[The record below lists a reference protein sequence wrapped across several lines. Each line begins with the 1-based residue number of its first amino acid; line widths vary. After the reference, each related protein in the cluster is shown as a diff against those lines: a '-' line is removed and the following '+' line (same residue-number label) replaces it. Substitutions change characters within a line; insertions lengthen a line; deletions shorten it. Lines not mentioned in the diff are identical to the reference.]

1 MAGLYRVALTCLA
14 SILLSIQIADNPPT
28 MTTPPERIEEFF
40 TEQDEHGYSVDTASS
55 GGDLNNKEYV
65 RDYLTPK
72 LHKLLHQE
80 LQKAREETIEKHFTK
95 IGMVHINA
103 FCKLLKSHHSKGNDV
118 MYAVRRTEQ
127 YPFIFET
134 KADVAKEVEKYIQSD
149 LDQPNK

>member
-1 MAGLYRVALTCLA
+1 MNTHNTREIKEKTDVRLEAVRFWEEKFPAEYKDL
-14 SILLSIQIADNPPT
+14 I
-28 MTTPPERIEEFF
+28 ERIGEVAISLGSDKGKELA
-40 TEQDEHGYSVDTASS
+40 DSIKDTIT
-55 GGDLNNKEYV
+55 V
-65 RDYLTPK
+65 
-72 LHKLLHQE
+72 LHQE

-134 KADVAKEVEKYIQSD
+134 KADVAKEVEKYIQSE

>member
-1 MAGLYRVALTCLA
+1 MVANM
-14 SILLSIQIADNPPT
+14 IN
-28 MTTPPERIEEFF
+28 MGERIQWGRETTLMDRSADMLE
-40 TEQDEHGYSVDTASS
+40 TH
-55 GGDLNNKEYV
+55 
-65 RDYLTPK
+65 
-72 LHKLLHQE
+72 HQE

-134 KADVAKEVEKYIQSD
+134 KADVAKEVEKYIQSE
-149 LDQPNK
+149 LDQPTDTQHALRGIIG